1 VLATVTGSKL
11 PENNQPFLA
20 VIGTCVAV
28 FWPGALTFG
37 FPGVMA
43 PLWQEMFG
51 VGSAATGLIIF
62 FMLAAVGV
70 FMFLVGRWQERWG
83 LRAMM
88 ALGVALT
95 AAASLL
101 VSTAGSI
108 STVYAWAALNGM
120 ASSFVYVPAL
130 TLVQWC
136 YPQKRG
142 LAAGTVSMVFGLS
155 AAIMSPVFGQMHLS
169 LGYEAMNLV
178 MAALT
183 LSMGLFGA
191 YFARPPTTWEEATLA
206 RRYGKKSATPARSG
220 AAEDGHQE
228 KHEIN
233 VQIISARS
241 LTVRES
247 LHTRS
252 FWMLW
257 ITWTLAGAAG
267 VSMTILATGYGLFLG
282 FSLPSAIVL
291 LTSFN
296 LTNGMSRLAS
306 GILSDRFGRNRIMSL
321 AFLASGLAYIALAY
335 TEGLLSCAILCAAVG
350 FSFGTLFS
358 VSAPLVADCFGLEHF
373 GAVFGLTFAAYGFVA
388 GPLGPT
394 LSGYL
399 LDISGNYTPVFLYL
413 GLFFL
418 LASASIRLV
427 VPPTRT

>member
-1 VLATVTGSKL
+1 MLACDTGSEL
-11 PENNQPFLA
+11 PENHKPLLA
-20 VIGTCVAV
+20 VIGTCIAV

-51 VGSAATGLIIF
+51 VGSAATGLTIF
-62 FMLAAVGV
+62 WMLAAVGA

-169 LGYEAMNLV
+169 LGYETMNMVL
-178 MAALT
+178 AALT
-183 LSMGLFGA
+183 LSMGLVGA
-191 YFARPPTTWEEATLA
+191 YFARPPQAWKEAA
-206 RRYGKKSATPARSG
+206 AARSTG
-220 AAEDGHQE
+220 KTSKAQASEEGTGTGRQKQE
-228 KHEIN
+228 SE
-233 VQIISARS
+233 VQVISARS
-241 LTVRES
+241 FTVMES

-282 FSLPSAIVL
+282 FSLSSAILL
-291 LTSFN
+291 LTAFN
-296 LTNGMSRLAS
+296 ITNGLSRLAS
-306 GILSDRFGRNRIMSL
+306 GILSDRFGRNRVMSL
-321 AFLASGLAYIALAY
+321 AFLASGLAYIALPRA
-335 TEGLLSCAILCAAVG
+335 EGLLTCAILSAAIG

-373 GAVFGLTFAAYGFVA
+373 GAIFGLTFAAYGFVA

-394 LSGYL
+394 LSGYI
-399 LDISGNYTPVFLYL
+399 LDITGNNYTLVFLYL
-413 GLFFL
+413 GIFFL
-418 LASASIRLV
+418 LASACITRV
-427 VPPTRT
+427 VPPTRS

>member
-1 VLATVTGSKL
+1 M
-11 PENNQPFLA
+11 PENHKPLLA
-20 VIGTCVAV
+20 VIGTCIAV

-62 FMLAAVGV
+62 FMLAAVGA

-101 VSTAGSI
+101 VSTAASI

-142 LAAGTVSMVFGLS
+142 LVAGTVSMVFGLS
-155 AAIMSPVFGQMHLS
+155 AAIMSPIFGHMLFS
-169 LGYEAMNLV
+169 LGYETMNLSL
-178 MAALT
+178 AALT
-183 LSMGLFGA
+183 ISIGLIGA
-191 YFARPPTTWEEATLA
+191 YFARPPTTWEEAALA
-206 RRYGKKSATPARSG
+206 RRSGKAAAAPARAG
-220 AAEDGHQE
+220 AAVARPEE
-228 KHEIN
+228 KAERGA
-233 VQIISARS
+233 QMISARS
-241 LTVRES
+241 FTVSQS

-257 ITWTLAGAAG
+257 VTWTLAGAAG

-282 FSLPSAIVL
+282 FSLSSAIL
-291 LTSFN
+291 ILTAFN

-306 GILSDRFGRNRIMSL
+306 GILSDRFGRNRVMSL
-321 AFLASGLAYIALAY
+321 AFLASGLAYLALPSA
-335 TEGLLSCAILCAAVG
+335 EGILSCALLSAAVG

-373 GAVFGLTFAAYGFVA
+373 GAIFGLTFAAYGFVA

-399 LDISGNYTPVFLYL
+399 LDITGNNYALVFVYL
-413 GLFFL
+413 GIFFL